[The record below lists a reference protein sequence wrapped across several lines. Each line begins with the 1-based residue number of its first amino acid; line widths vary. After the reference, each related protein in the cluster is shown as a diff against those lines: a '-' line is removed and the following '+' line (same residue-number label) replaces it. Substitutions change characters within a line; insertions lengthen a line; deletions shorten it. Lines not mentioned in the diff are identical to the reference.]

1 MDAEQPDQPAKPRK
15 RGTGKRFTPG
25 NKASRGRRKLD
36 PAEKL
41 ALKAGR
47 ERFVELAPE
56 AFRALEEILQDR
68 SPRRAHIREKA
79 AEYVIDQALGRARQ
93 SVAVTGPN
101 GEPLN
106 PVGPVQI
113 SVSFC
118 STLTSAAAG
127 EAEYID
133 AAGNITPDPPRIA
146 PANPPEQTPDDPA
159 GSDA

>member
-1 MDAEQPDQPAKPRK
+1 MDTEQSAPPAKPRK
-15 RGTGKRFTPG
+15 RGPGKKFTPG
-25 NKASRGRRKLD
+25 NKAARGRRKLD

-47 ERFVELAPE
+47 EKFVELLPA
-56 AFRALEEILQDR
+56 AFKALKELIEDP
-68 SPRRAHIREKA
+68 SSRRAHIREKA
-79 AEYVIDQALGRARQ
+79 AEYVIDQAVGRARQ

-101 GEPLN
+101 GEPIN

-118 STLTSAAAG
+118 ATATTAAAG

-133 AAGNITPDPPRIA
+133 AAGNITPDPPRVA
-146 PANPPEQTPDDPA
+146 AVPAQAPDDIP
-159 GSDA
+159 STDS